1 MRQSTES
8 SCFLLQDNLCI
19 RREVFMAQKC
29 SWPEYFSDCR
39 VESAGRAARQ
49 ERTVGTHW
57 ATRNLWKQKTRDWE
71 ERSTGGYLLPSPPI
85 LQRAWVRGERL
96 EEEERIEFPLRSDT
110 GYLCQTPILMLLEPH
125 DLGKGSYRTGCWSQL
140 ISRAESGEGV
150 CFWAVYLN
158 AGQWGQQSQ
167 IQQREPRLILKS
179 VYSHLTTCRE
189 KIKWSKEAATF
200 LTQNPAV

>member
-1 MRQSTES
+1 MRKSRES

-57 ATRNLWKQKTRDWE
+57 ATPNLWKQKTRD
-71 ERSTGGYLLPSPPI
+71 RRMVYRRLPSS
-85 LQRAWVRGERL
+85 LTSHSAESLSESRQTRRGGKNWVPAEKWHW
-96 EEEERIEFPLRSDT
+96 
-110 GYLCQTPILMLLEPH
+110 YLCQTPILMLLEPH
-125 DLGKGSYRTGCWSQL
+125 DLGKGSYGTGCGSQL

-158 AGQWGQQSQ
+158 AGQWGRQSE

-179 VYSHLTTCRE
+179 VYSHLTTSHE
-189 KIKWSKEAATF
+189 KIEWSKEAATF
-200 LTQNPAV
+200 LTQNPTV